1 MAAKARRGMSVDE
14 KRSVILDVFHETKEV
29 YLLKVR
35 HYWCAYT
42 CVLYKGFPQSLSN
55 RGPCAPLVLAIMLQD
70 IERLASRRGVVL
82 QSVKDVLQSLVDDD
96 LVHQEK
102 IGISNFFWSF
112 PGEAA
117 VKLEAEIASLTQK
130 LEERKA
136 YEGRLKDDLRVNLVG
151 KEITQEKETLA
162 RQVGQLEG
170 EIESKRRELEMYTAN
185 DPERFEALSELFH

>member
-1 MAAKARRGMSVDE
+1 M
-14 KRSVILDVFHETKEV
+14 RSLNLRFSQFFLHPLPLAHSSIL
-29 YLLKVR
+29 
-35 HYWCAYT
+35 
-42 CVLYKGFPQSLSN
+42 
-55 RGPCAPLVLAIMLQD
+55 LQD

-117 VKLEAEIASLTQK
+117 VKLETEIAALKQK

-136 YEGRLKDDLRVNLVG
+136 YEVRLKDDLSANLVG

-185 DPERFEALSELFH
+185 DPERFEALSKLFLYCPLVRI